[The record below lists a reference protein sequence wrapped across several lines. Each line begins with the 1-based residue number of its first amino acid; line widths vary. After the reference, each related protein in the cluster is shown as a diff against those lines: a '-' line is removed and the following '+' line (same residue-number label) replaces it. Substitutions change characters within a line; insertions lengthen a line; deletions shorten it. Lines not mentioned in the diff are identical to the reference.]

1 MSLLVGLGSVRTWVL
16 TGWRGF
22 TALCMLLA
30 LLVWQDA
37 AQARP
42 NCPGVA
48 SWDGR
53 MASVWTQPA
62 SMTSM
67 RAAAELLPGLSSA
80 AEQTTPLLDSSS
92 DDPKDP
98 PADWMAAPVV
108 PTPPVGAD
116 RPAQWR
122 PWRLA
127 VHAPRSLLRPP
138 DA

>member
-1 MSLLVGLGSVRTWVL
+1 LA
-16 TGWRGF
+16 
-22 TALCMLLA
+22 ALCVLLT

-37 AQARP
+37 AQARTS
-42 NCPGVA
+42 CPGVA

-53 MASVWTQPA
+53 MVSAWTQP
-62 SMTSM
+62 T
-67 RAAAELLPGLSSA
+67 AATPMAATTELSQDLALSAER
-80 AEQTTPLLDSSS
+80 TTPLLDSGG

-98 PADWMAAPVV
+98 PGDLVAELVV
-108 PTPPVGAD
+108 PMPPVGAD

>member
-1 MSLLVGLGSVRTWVL
+1 MGWGSLRGLVS
-16 TGWRGF
+16 TGWRGLP
-22 TALCMLLA
+22 ALCALLA
-30 LLVWQDA
+30 LLVWQGA
-37 AQARP
+37 AQARTQ
-42 NCPGVA
+42 CPGVA

-53 MASVWTQPA
+53 MASAWTQPA
-62 SMTSM
+62 PVTSM
-67 RAAAELLPGLSSA
+67 RAPELMQSLSSA
-80 AEQTTPLLDSSS
+80 AEQATLLLDSSG

-98 PADWMAAPVV
+98 PGDVMAQPVV
-108 PTPPVGAD
+108 STPPVGAC

>member
-1 MSLLVGLGSVRTWVL
+1 MSLFLGLGSVWTWVL
-16 TGWRGF
+16 TGWRGLA
-22 TALCMLLA
+22 ALCVLLT

-37 AQARP
+37 AQAHTG
-42 NCPGVA
+42 CPGVA

-53 MASVWTQPA
+53 MASAWTQPA

-67 RAAAELLPGLSSA
+67 GTTAEFLQDLALS
-80 AEQTTPLLDSSS
+80 AERTTPLLDSGG
-92 DDPKDP
+92 DDPRDP
-98 PADWMAAPVV
+98 PCDWVAEVVV
-108 PTPPVGAD
+108 PMPPVGAD